1 MVVIA
6 AAVMAI
12 AIPGMVIVFVAA
24 TTAAMTVRASIC
36 TSGAIAIAIGGIGT
50 IITAATA
57 TAIIVR
63 PDQPDRL

>member
-1 MVVIA
+1 MVAIA

-12 AIPGMVIVFVAA
+12 AIPGMAIVFAAA

-50 IITAATA
+50 IITAATDI
-57 TAIIVR
+57 IIVR
-63 PDQPDRL
+63 PDQPDGL